1 VRSWV
6 LGTGSQGN
14 VVVVEADG
22 SRILVDAGL
31 PIRALVRRLA
41 SIGITPDE
49 IEAVV
54 LTHEHADHARAAVA
68 GARAYGWRIMAT
80 AGTVAADQALW
91 SAGTEPM
98 RAGDTVGLSTMQV
111 TTVPVPHDAAA
122 PVAVVVT
129 ARHSGE
135 RTAVVYDLGCATD
148 AVRRGLSGLDVL
160 IIESNHD
167 EAMLRMGPYPRSV
180 AKRIAGP
187 RGHLSNVA
195 AADLA
200 RSVTHRGLSRIVLAH
215 LSANCNEPSLALR
228 TMTAAL
234 AGTRSSGARVSVA
247 SQETVTGPFG
257 PADTTPSSQLSLG
270 F

>member
-1 VRSWV
+1 V

-14 VVVVEADG
+14 AVVVEAGG

-31 PIRALVRRLA
+31 PIRTLVRRLA

-54 LTHEHADHARAAVA
+54 LTHEHTDHAGAATA
-68 GARAYGWRIMAT
+68 GVRAYGWRVVAT
-80 AGTVAADQALW
+80 AGTVAADQTLW
-91 SAGTEPM
+91 AAGTEPM
-98 RAGDTVGLSTMQV
+98 PVGETLRLSTMDV
-111 TTVPVPHDAAA
+111 NTVPIPHDAAA

-129 ARHSGE
+129 ARRSGA
-135 RTAVVYDLGCATD
+135 RTGIAYDLGCAND
-148 AVRRGLSGLDVL
+148 VVRRGLSGLDVL
-160 IIESNHD
+160 ILESNHD

-180 AKRIAGP
+180 ARRIAGP

-200 RSVTHRGLSRIVLAH
+200 RSIAHRGLTRVVLAH
-215 LSANCNEPSLALR
+215 LSANCNEPALALR

-234 AGTRSSGARVSVA
+234 AGTRSRGVTVSAA
-247 SQETVTGPFG
+247 SQTKVTGPFCPG
-257 PADTTPSSQLSLG
+257 GTTASGQLSLG